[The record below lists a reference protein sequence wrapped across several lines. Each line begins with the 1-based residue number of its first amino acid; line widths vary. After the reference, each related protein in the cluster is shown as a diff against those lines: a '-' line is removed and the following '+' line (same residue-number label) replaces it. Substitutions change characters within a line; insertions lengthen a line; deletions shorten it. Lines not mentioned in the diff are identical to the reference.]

1 LVYKVKF
8 QPKLRER
15 IILALGAI
23 GIGSYQYLK
32 PHLNN
37 LVVFL
42 INEINNNNKLIR
54 AITLWTL
61 SRFTRFIL
69 IDNKADS
76 ANNLFKT
83 YLSETLKRFDDN
95 DPIVQEAACTSFSTM
110 ISVRKEILEPYLSEI
125 FKVISSVFNKFQGG
139 SMITLFDI
147 ISYMSEEY
155 NDHFKN
161 PLITEDL
168 LKVIIQKFYSLN
180 NDDYKN
186 IAPILDILCSLIKAC
201 GDLLKGFC
209 SEFLNKSINIIHT
222 LVKSYNVIC

>member
-1 LVYKVKF
+1 
-8 QPKLRER
+8 
-15 IILALGAI
+15 
-23 GIGSYQYLK
+23 
-32 PHLNN
+32 
-37 LVVFL
+37 
-42 INEINNNNKLIR
+42 
-54 AITLWTL
+54 
-61 SRFTRFIL
+61 
-69 IDNKADS
+69 
-76 ANNLFKT
+76 
-83 YLSETLKRFDDN
+83 
-95 DPIVQEAACTSFSTM
+95 M

-125 FKVISSVFNKFQGG
+125 FKVISSVFNKFKGG

-161 PLITEDL
+161 PLIIEDL

-186 IAPILDILCSLIKAC
+186 IAPNFDILCSLIKAC

-222 LVKSYNVIC
+222 LVKSYNVFC